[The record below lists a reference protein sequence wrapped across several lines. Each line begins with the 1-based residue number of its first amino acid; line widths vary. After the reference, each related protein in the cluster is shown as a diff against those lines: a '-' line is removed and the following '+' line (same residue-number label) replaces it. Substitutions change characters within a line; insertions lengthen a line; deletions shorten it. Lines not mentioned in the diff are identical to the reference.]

1 MAYTYLSPARMK
13 AQIRARKAG
22 VAYKKKMAKRK
33 WKTVTNI
40 KVNMNTTAGMNLVS
54 SAIKSGVMRTEK
66 QKQASRKNLE
76 KARAAKKRKN
86 KSISLIK
93 KINQMPS
100 YKPSK
105 RGVRLSSRTGIRI

>member
-22 VAYKKKMAKRK
+22 IAYKKKMAKRK

-54 SAIKSGVMRTEK
+54 SAIKSGVMRTAK

-76 KARAAKKRKN
+76 KARAAKKRGDGIATKGYADVR
-86 KSISLIK
+86 SEIK
-93 KINQMPS
+93 RRKHWR
-100 YKPSK
+100 K
-105 RGVRLSSRTGIRI
+105 RSWM